1 MPIYKDNAQNRR
13 LKRVGMGYGT
23 ECSPCKPKKKKEP
36 KKKEEPKKIPKNLK
50 ESIEDGSELEG
61 SGPAGGGFINPK
73 IKCRQIITASK
84 GLIEAEKKGYPKVI
98 DSNKSAFGDST
109 DQNISLK
116 NPKLKRDRYNLGQD
130 SSVPRSQLEQI
141 VRTFQLFFMDQFTG
155 DRKTPAQVRGIIL
168 RDCGATHAQLYDKAL
183 EIFKKDYKTI
193 IKKIDSFKSKKRLEL
208 EALPINKKGSYLKGL
223 DEIIPKFI

>member
-1 MPIYKDNAQNRR
+1 MPIYKDNAQNRK

-23 ECSPCKPKKKKEP
+23 ECSPCKPKKKKKP

-61 SGPAGGGFINPK
+61 SDPAEGLNDPK
-73 IKCRQIITASK
+73 RKCKKIITASK
-84 GLIEAEKKGYPKVI
+84 GLIEAEKKGYPKII

-116 NPKLKRDRYNLGQD
+116 NPKLKRTSLNLVQE

-168 RDCGATHAQLYDKAL
+168 RSCGATHAQLYDKAL